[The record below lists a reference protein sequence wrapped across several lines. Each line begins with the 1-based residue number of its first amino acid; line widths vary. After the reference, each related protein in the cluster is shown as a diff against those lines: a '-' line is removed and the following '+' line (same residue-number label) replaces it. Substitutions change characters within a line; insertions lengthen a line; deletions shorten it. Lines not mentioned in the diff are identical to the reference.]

1 MKRFAPRAGRTSRA
15 ATSSA
20 LAICL
25 AAGLATASWA
35 AGEPD
40 PADKKRTVDDSI
52 SATKA
57 DLSDTSAELVEAYDS
72 LKSTRAKLPAARSK
86 AKKAEEVETA
96 AQSKYDDAAA
106 DLRVAKA
113 DEAKAR
119 KDIRTTSTKITRA
132 RSDVAGFAGEVYQ
145 QQGLGDLSVALG
157 AESPGEV
164 IDRMVIAD
172 SAGGAQ
178 SDSLDSLTTSR
189 ADLVTQQDRLEALK
203 DKTQQARDDASTALS
218 DAKVAK
224 TEADE
229 AEADLESL
237 EADQTSQA
245 KTLRTE
251 RAKEQGR
258 LTGLRAESDRLGK
271 ILEERARKARVKA
284 AKIKA
289 AREAEQARQA
299 EARRRAAAAPEPE
312 AADPNPTPPATSSGV
327 LAAPVNAPIT
337 SEFGLRFHP
346 ILSYWRLHAG
356 RDYGGAC
363 GAPVRAA
370 ADGTIVSAGVA
381 GGYGNQIAVDHGVKR
396 GVLLSTTYNH
406 LQAFARTSGTVK
418 RGELIGYV
426 GTTGTS
432 TGCHLHFETYEN
444 GTPVDPRRWL

>member
-20 LAICL
+20 LAVCL

-40 PADKKRTVDDSI
+40 PADKKRSVDDSI

-86 AKKAEEVETA
+86 AKQAEEVETA
-96 AQSKYDDAAA
+96 AQTKYDDAAA

-189 ADLVTQQDRLEALK
+189 ADLVT
-203 DKTQQARDDASTALS
+203 
-218 DAKVAK
+218 
-224 TEADE
+224 
-229 AEADLESL
+229 
-237 EADQTSQA
+237 
-245 KTLRTE
+245 
-251 RAKEQGR
+251 
-258 LTGLRAESDRLGK
+258 
-271 ILEERARKARVKA
+271 
-284 AKIKA
+284 
-289 AREAEQARQA
+289 
-299 EARRRAAAAPEPE
+299 
-312 AADPNPTPPATSSGV
+312 
-327 LAAPVNAPIT
+327 
-337 SEFGLRFHP
+337 
-346 ILSYWRLHAG
+346 
-356 RDYGGAC
+356 
-363 GAPVRAA
+363 
-370 ADGTIVSAGVA
+370 
-381 GGYGNQIAVDHGVKR
+381 
-396 GVLLSTTYNH
+396 
-406 LQAFARTSGTVK
+406 
-418 RGELIGYV
+418 
-426 GTTGTS
+426 
-432 TGCHLHFETYEN
+432 
-444 GTPVDPRRWL
+444 